1 MKNPDR
7 RNKYFFG
14 LGTIGRDMFYAFEAN
29 ALLYFLSNILSLPIH
44 VFAAVSLVLSVLRIA
59 DALNDPI
66 TGLVIDNIHTKWGK
80 FKPAILVGGVVSVIF
95 YLILFGNVGT
105 GTAYVIFF
113 AVAYV
118 LWDISYGINDIAYWT
133 LLPALTQDQKQRE
146 NYGAFARICANIG
159 MYIIMVGWQPITA
172 ALGNTPKAWMTVA
185 VSVSVIYLAGL
196 CFPLFGVKENREI
209 KEDDEK
215 FTIRDMWNAL
225 TKNDQ
230 LMWTTLSMALFMVGY
245 CTTTGFAT
253 YYMQYLYGDINMYA
267 VLAAVCGAG
276 LLLWRLG
283 CFLPRWIVWQEADC
297 FCTAEE
303 GPEQLSLHRKTLRA
317 VSDGSEIW
325 RSAAGQKVQ
334 SLLWCDIDHDGA
346 PELLLL
352 VWRWGRFGKS
362 RPFWKTGPDWGWSQ
376 HIDIYD
382 WTGKNFRPAW
392 MASDI
397 GLDAAAWQFDEQQ
410 RLVITE
416 RSGRES
422 AWDWISWGLV
432 RIA

>member
-1 MKNPDR
+1 MAPASGAGGCLR
-7 RNKYFFG
+7 RRPAPLAAG
-14 LGTIGRDMFYAFEAN
+14 LF
-29 ALLYFLSNILSLPIH
+29 P
-44 VFAAVSLVLSVLRIA
+44 
-59 DALNDPI
+59 
-66 TGLVIDNIHTKWGK
+66 
-80 FKPAILVGGVVSVIF
+80 
-95 YLILFGNVGT
+95 
-105 GTAYVIFF
+105 
-113 AVAYV
+113 
-118 LWDISYGINDIAYWT
+118 
-133 LLPALTQDQKQRE
+133 
-146 NYGAFARICANIG
+146 
-159 MYIIMVGWQPITA
+159 A
-172 ALGNTPKAWMTVA
+172 ALDR
-185 VSVSVIYLAGL
+185 LAGSR
-196 CFPLFGVKENREI
+196 LF
-209 KEDDEK
+209 
-215 FTIRDMWNAL
+215 
-225 TKNDQ
+225 
-230 LMWTTLSMALFMVGY
+230 
-245 CTTTGFAT
+245 
-253 YYMQYLYGDINMYA
+253 LYGGGRA
-267 VLAAVCGAG
+267 GAAQSA
-276 LLLWRLG
+276 
-283 CFLPRWIVWQEADC
+283 Q
-297 FCTAEE
+297 
-303 GPEQLSLHRKTLRA
+303 KTLRA

>member
-1 MKNPDR
+1 MVDAKL
-7 RNKYFFG
+7 
-14 LGTIGRDMFYAFEAN
+14 LGAGVR
-29 ALLYFLSNILSLPIH
+29 
-44 VFAAVSLVLSVLRIA
+44 
-59 DALNDPI
+59 
-66 TGLVIDNIHTKWGK
+66 KW
-80 FKPAILVGGVVSVIF
+80 L
-95 YLILFGNVGT
+95 
-105 GTAYVIFF
+105 
-113 AVAYV
+113 
-118 LWDISYGINDIAYWT
+118 
-133 LLPALTQDQKQRE
+133 LLP
-146 NYGAFARICANIG
+146 
-159 MYIIMVGWQPITA
+159 
-172 ALGNTPKAWMTVA
+172 
-185 VSVSVIYLAGL
+185 
-196 CFPLFGVKENREI
+196 
-209 KEDDEK
+209 
-215 FTIRDMWNAL
+215 
-225 TKNDQ
+225 
-230 LMWTTLSMALFMVGY
+230 
-245 CTTTGFAT
+245 
-253 YYMQYLYGDINMYA
+253 

-283 CFLPRWIVWQEADC
+283 CFLPRWIVWQEMEC
-297 FCTAEE
+297 SCTAEE
-303 GPEQLSLHRKTLRA
+303 GPETLNLRGKTLRA
-317 VSDGSEIW
+317 VSDGTEIW
-325 RSAAGQKVQ
+325 RSSAGQKVQ